1 MNRGEANRSSPS
13 DSRPPRAVIFDLD
26 DTLVRSTVDF
36 GKFRRLV
43 IEKIVDFGEN
53 LDNYDPTELI
63 VAIIG
68 RFEENQRTS
77 GVPESAIRS
86 RLAELDTIMDKVEM
100 ERADHTIAIKG
111 AVELLKMLKM
121 RGVRVGIL
129 TRGCRQYA
137 EHVLERTGLIDMVDG
152 LECRNS
158 ETRPKPSPDAYLR
171 LVHSLGVGKDE
182 TVFVGD
188 HVIDAQCAKNA
199 GVPFISVMTGDVP
212 EDILK
217 DAGSIAVFE
226 NVGHLIQWFDV
237 LLKVQPKKG

>member
-1 MNRGEANRSSPS
+1 MNRGGSLRPSPR
-13 DSRPPRAVIFDLD
+13 DARPPRAVIFDLD
-26 DTLVRSTVDF
+26 DTLVQSAVDF
-36 GKFRRLV
+36 GKFRKLV
-43 IEKIVDFGEN
+43 IERIVDFGED
-53 LDNYDPTELI
+53 LDNYDTSELI

-77 GVPESAIRS
+77 GVPESVIRS
-86 RLAELDTIMDKVEM
+86 RLAELDVIMDQVEM
-100 ERADHTIAIKG
+100 ERADQTIAIKG
-111 AVELLKMLKM
+111 AVELLTMLKM
-121 RGVRVGIL
+121 RGVRIGIL

-137 EHVLERTGLIDMVDG
+137 EDVLERTGLIEMVDE

-171 LVHSLGVGKDE
+171 LVRALGIEKDE

-212 EDILK
+212 EDILRE
-217 DAGSIAVFE
+217 AGSIAVFE
-226 NVGHLIQWFDV
+226 DVGHLIRWFDEFI
-237 LLKVQPKKG
+237 KIEPK